1 MSTPTLTHELSKFGG
16 AFGGMSLLALGLL
29 ACAQTPQRADQPPS
43 SPPPPANSS
52 AKSSDGMAAERYSV
66 TISPT
71 NLWEK
76 LGESFGLSPSTES
89 VQASTERAVLG
100 RTDPT
105 IWDRM
110 RTGFAL
116 PGRHEQRAQREA
128 RDFAD
133 DQERLGETLTRAE
146 PYVYF
151 VLEEIEKRQMPTEIA
166 LLPLIESAYQPLA
179 QSDQGAAGMW
189 QFIPSTGRNFG
200 LKQTFWYDGR
210 RDVIASTNAALDY
223 LQKLNIDFEGDWLL
237 TLAAYNAGEGAV
249 QRAVKKNLRARKSTD
264 FWSLD
269 LPKETKAYIP
279 RLLGIAAL
287 VAAPDEFNMTLN
299 PIPNAPYVASV
310 DLDSPINLTLAAKM
324 ADISQKEMRQL
335 NPGFLRGATAPHGPH
350 QLLLPVDKVAAFA
363 AKLAALSVD
372 KRLAVPGR
380 PGIKDKKSVL
390 SKAEGKD
397 PGGTATQSPPSK
409 SLVIASSSTQSSKP
423 LVQYTVREG
432 DSWERIA
439 KHFKIT
445 TAQLRAWNADKVE
458 FKYLMP
464 GHSLTV
470 YPDSGSVANAS
481 MGREG
486 LR

>member
-1 MSTPTLTHELSKFGG
+1 
-16 AFGGMSLLALGLL
+16 
-29 ACAQTPQRADQPPS
+29 
-43 SPPPPANSS
+43 
-52 AKSSDGMAAERYSV
+52 
-66 TISPT
+66 
-71 NLWEK
+71 
-76 LGESFGLSPSTES
+76 
-89 VQASTERAVLG
+89 
-100 RTDPT
+100 
-105 IWDRM
+105 
-110 RTGFAL
+110 
-116 PGRHEQRAQREA
+116 
-128 RDFAD
+128 
-133 DQERLGETLTRAE
+133 
-146 PYVYF
+146 
-151 VLEEIEKRQMPTEIA
+151 
-166 LLPLIESAYQPLA
+166 
-179 QSDQGAAGMW
+179 MW

-210 RDVIASTNAALDY
+210 RDVIASTNAALNY
-223 LQKLNIDFEGDWLL
+223 LQKLNTDFEGDWLL

-249 QRAVKKNLRARKSTD
+249 QRALKKNQRARKSTD

-279 RLLGIAAL
+279 RLLGITAL

-372 KRLAVPGR
+372 KRLADDVQGRASVAGGRMPGATPGR

-397 PGGTATQSPPSK
+397 PGGTAKQSPPSK
-409 SLVIASSSTQSSKP
+409 SLVIASSSSQSSKP

-470 YPDSGSVANAS
+470 YPDNGSVANAS
-481 MGREG
+481 MGKEG

>member
-16 AFGGMSLLALGLL
+16 VSLLALGLL

-76 LGESFGLSPSTES
+76 LGENFGLSSSTES

-100 RTDPT
+100 RADPT

-116 PGRHEQRAQREA
+116 PGRHEQRVQREA
-128 RDFAD
+128 QDFAD

-146 PYVYF
+146 PYLYF

-210 RDVIASTNAALDY
+210 RDVIASTNAALNY
-223 LQKLNIDFEGDWLL
+223 LQKLNTDFEGDWLL

-249 QRAVKKNLRARKSTD
+249 QRALKKNQRARKSTD

-279 RLLGIAAL
+279 RLLGITAL

-350 QLLLPVDKVAAFA
+350 QLLLPVDKVAAFT

-372 KRLAVPGR
+372 KRLAEPGGS
-380 PGIKDKKSVL
+380 GIKDRKPVL

-397 PGGTATQSPPSK
+397 PGGTAKQSPPSK
-409 SLVIASSSTQSSKP
+409 SLVTASSSPKSSKP

-439 KHFKIT
+439 KHFKLT

-470 YPDSGSVANAS
+470 YPSDAKLVNAG
-481 MGREG
+481 MNTKA

>member
-1 MSTPTLTHELSKFGG
+1 MV
-16 AFGGMSLLALGLL
+16 
-29 ACAQTPQRADQPPS
+29 
-43 SPPPPANSS
+43 
-52 AKSSDGMAAERYSV
+52 AERYSV

-76 LGESFGLSPSTES
+76 LGEDFGLSPSMGS
-89 VQASTERAVLG
+89 GQASIEPPARSALSPAEG
-100 RTDPT
+100 T

-110 RTGFAL
+110 RAGFAL
-116 PGRHEQRAQREA
+116 PGRHEQRVQREA
-128 RDFAD
+128 QDFAD
-133 DQERLGETLTRAE
+133 DQERLDETLTQAE
-146 PYVYF
+146 PYLYF

-210 RDVIASTNAALDY
+210 RDIIASTNAALDY
-223 LQKLNIDFEGDWLL
+223 LQKLSTDFEGDWLL

-249 QRAVKKNLRARKSTD
+249 QRAVKKNQRARKPTD

-269 LPKETKAYIP
+269 LPYETKTYIP

-287 VAAPDEFNMTLN
+287 AAAPDEFNVALK

-350 QLLLPVDKVAAFA
+350 QLLLPVDKVAAFT
-363 AKLAALSVD
+363 AKLAALSAD
-372 KRLAVPGR
+372 KRLAEPGG
-380 PGIKDKKSVL
+380 PEIKDKKSVL

-397 PGGTATQSPPSK
+397 PGGTTKQSPPFK
-409 SLVIASSSTQSSKP
+409 SLITASSSTQSSKP

-470 YPDSGSVANAS
+470 YPNNGSVANAS
-481 MGREG
+481 MGTEG
-486 LR
+486 LRQ

>member
-16 AFGGMSLLALGLL
+16 VSLLALGLL
-29 ACAQTPQRADQPPS
+29 ACAQTPQRADQTPS

-76 LGESFGLSPSTES
+76 LGENFGLSSSTES

-100 RTDPT
+100 RADPT
-105 IWDRM
+105 IWERM
-110 RTGFAL
+110 RAGFAL
-116 PGRHEQRAQREA
+116 PGRHEQRVQREA
-128 RDFAD
+128 QDFAD

-146 PYVYF
+146 PYLYF

-179 QSDQGAAGMW
+179 QSDHGAAGMW

-237 TLAAYNAGEGAV
+237 ALAAYNAGEGAV

-279 RLLGIAAL
+279 RLLGITAL
-287 VAAPDEFNMTLN
+287 VAAPDEFNVTLN

-372 KRLAVPGR
+372 KRLAEPGR

-390 SKAEGKD
+390 SKAEGED
-397 PGGTATQSPPSK
+397 PGGTAKQSPPSK

-464 GHSLTV
+464 GHSLSV
-470 YPDSGSVANAS
+470 YPNNGSVANAS
-481 MGREG
+481 MGTEG
-486 LR
+486 LRQ

>member
-1 MSTPTLTHELSKFGG
+1 M
-16 AFGGMSLLALGLL
+16 
-29 ACAQTPQRADQPPS
+29 RA
-43 SPPPPANSS
+43 
-52 AKSSDGMAAERYSV
+52 
-66 TISPT
+66 
-71 NLWEK
+71 
-76 LGESFGLSPSTES
+76 
-89 VQASTERAVLG
+89 
-100 RTDPT
+100 
-105 IWDRM
+105 
-110 RTGFAL
+110 GFAL
-116 PGRHEQRAQREA
+116 PGRHEQRVQREA
-128 RDFAD
+128 QDFAD
-133 DQERLGETLTRAE
+133 DQESLGETLTRAE
-146 PYVYF
+146 PYLYF
-151 VLEEIEKRQMPTEIA
+151 VLEEIEKRRMPTEIA
-166 LLPLIESAYQPLA
+166 FLPLIESAYQPLA
-179 QSDQGAAGMW
+179 QSNQGAAGMW

-223 LQKLNIDFEGDWLL
+223 LQKLNTDFEGDWLL

-249 QRAVKKNLRARKSTD
+249 QRAVKKNQRARKSTD

-269 LPKETKAYIP
+269 LPRETRAYIP

-287 VAAPDEFNMTLN
+287 AAAPDEFSVALN

-350 QLLLPVDKVAAFA
+350 QLLLPVDKVAAFT

-372 KRLAVPGR
+372 KRLAEPGR
-380 PGIKDKKSVL
+380 PEIKNKKSVL

-397 PGGTATQSPPSK
+397 PGGTAKQSLPSK
-409 SLVIASSSTQSSKP
+409 PLITASSSTHSSKP
-423 LVQYTVREG
+423 LAQYTVREG

-445 TAQLRAWNADKVE
+445 TAQLRTWNADKVE

-470 YPDSGSVANAS
+470 YPNNGSVANAS
-481 MGREG
+481 MGTEG
-486 LR
+486 LRQ

>member
-1 MSTPTLTHELSKFGG
+1 MSTPTLTHELIKFGG
-16 AFGGMSLLALGLL
+16 VSLLALGLL
-29 ACAQTPQRADQPPS
+29 ACAQTPQRTDQSSS

-52 AKSSDGMAAERYSV
+52 AKPSDGMVAERYSV

-76 LGESFGLSPSTES
+76 LGENFGLSPLTGPG
-89 VQASTERAVLG
+89 QASTGYAVLG
-100 RTDPT
+100 RADYT

-110 RTGFAL
+110 RAGFAL
-116 PGRHEQRAQREA
+116 PGRHEQRVQREA
-128 RDFAD
+128 QDFAD
-133 DQERLGETLTRAE
+133 DQERLSETLTRAE
-146 PYVYF
+146 PYLYF
-151 VLEEIEKRQMPTEIA
+151 VLEEIEKRRMPTEIA
-166 LLPLIESAYQPLA
+166 LLPLIESAYQPMA

-223 LQKLNIDFEGDWLL
+223 LQKLNTDFEGDWLL

-249 QRAVKKNLRARKSTD
+249 QRAVKKNQRASKPTD

-269 LPKETKAYIP
+269 LPGETKAYIP

-287 VAAPDEFNMTLN
+287 ASAPDEFNVTLK
-299 PIPNAPYVASV
+299 PISNAPYVASV

-350 QLLLPVDKVAAFA
+350 QLLLPVDKVAAFT

-372 KRLAVPGR
+372 KRLAVPGGS
-380 PGIKDKKSVL
+380 GIKDRKPVL

-397 PGGTATQSPPSK
+397 PGGTAKQSPPSK
-409 SLVIASSSTQSSKP
+409 SLIAASSSTQSSKP

-439 KHFKIT
+439 KHFRIT
-445 TAQLRAWNADKVE
+445 TAQLRTWNADKVE

-470 YPDSGSVANAS
+470 YPNNGSVANAS
-481 MGREG
+481 MGTEG
-486 LR
+486 LRQ

>member
-1 MSTPTLTHELSKFGG
+1 L
-16 AFGGMSLLALGLL
+16 
-29 ACAQTPQRADQPPS
+29 
-43 SPPPPANSS
+43 
-52 AKSSDGMAAERYSV
+52 
-66 TISPT
+66 
-71 NLWEK
+71 
-76 LGESFGLSPSTES
+76 
-89 VQASTERAVLG
+89 
-100 RTDPT
+100 
-105 IWDRM
+105 
-110 RTGFAL
+110 
-116 PGRHEQRAQREA
+116 REA
-128 RDFAD
+128 EDFAD

-146 PYVYF
+146 PYLYF

-279 RLLGIAAL
+279 RLLGITAL
-287 VAAPDEFNMTLN
+287 VAAPDEFNVTLN

-372 KRLAVPGR
+372 KRLAEPGR

-390 SKAEGKD
+390 SKAEGED
-397 PGGTATQSPPSK
+397 PGGTAKQSPPSK

-470 YPDSGSVANAS
+470 YPDNGSVANAS
-481 MGREG
+481 MGKEG

>member
-1 MSTPTLTHELSKFGG
+1 MSTHTLTHELIKFGG
-16 AFGGMSLLALGLL
+16 VSLLILGLL
-29 ACAQTPQRADQPPS
+29 ACAQTPQRADQSHPSPPS
-43 SPPPPANSS
+43 AQSV
-52 AKSSDGMAAERYSV
+52 DDMAAGRYSV
-66 TISPT
+66 TVFPS

-76 LGESFGLSPSTES
+76 LGESFGLNPFTGST
-89 VQASTERAVLG
+89 QASTERTG
-100 RTDPT
+100 PGGDDRT
-105 IWDRM
+105 IWARI
-110 RTGFAL
+110 RAGFAF
-116 PGRHEQRAQREA
+116 PERHEQRVQREA
-128 RDFAD
+128 QDFAD
-133 DQERLGETLTRAE
+133 DPEQLGETLTQAE
-146 PYVYF
+146 PYLYF
-151 VLEEIEKRQMPTEIA
+151 VLEEIEKRRMPTEIA

-223 LQKLNIDFEGDWLL
+223 LQQLNSDFEGDWLL

-249 QRAVKKNLRARKSTD
+249 QRAVKKNQRAGKSSN

-269 LPKETKAYIP
+269 LPYETRAYVP

-287 VAAPDEFNMTLN
+287 VAAPDEFDVALK

-324 ADISQKEMRQL
+324 ADISQEEMRQL
-335 NPGFLRGATAPHGPH
+335 NPGFLRGATAPNGPH
-350 QLLLPVDKVAAFA
+350 QLLLPIDKVAAFT
-363 AKLAALSVD
+363 AKLASLSVT
-372 KRLAVPGR
+372 KRLAAPR
-380 PGIKDKKSVL
+380 RSEIKDKKPAL
-390 SKAEGKD
+390 SKAEVND
-397 PGGTATQSPPSK
+397 PGGIAKQSTPSK
-409 SLVIASSSTQSSKP
+409 PLVTASSPTQSSKP

-439 KHFKIT
+439 NHFKIT
-445 TAQLRAWNADKVE
+445 TTQLRAWNTDKLE

-470 YPDSGSVANAS
+470 YPNNGSVANAS
-481 MGREG
+481 MGAEG